1 MIVFM
6 NIITIIVIMFIITAD
21 DIEDFLPITRR
32 GKISRART
40 RKSERPLEDATDN
53 SGEEPLDN

>member
-1 MIVFM
+1 M